1 MSNFIH
7 NIASRHLQPAGSV
20 QPRLRGR
27 FEPLAPPVAAEPDNV
42 DSFPLATPVGAVT
55 TAPIDPSSAKRSG
68 PTGGQDHLP
77 ENIITV
83 KEIIPA
89 DIFSPEK
96 IKRETIPPVTPAAQT
111 VPPLPPLYDNRAPEP
126 TASHPPAF
134 VMHQNRVANGNEPT
148 PTTEA
153 PQIPLPQAEYVR
165 YHEASQLAEEARSW
179 LRGSSPDEPRRQEAA
194 DKQPPAMPPV
204 IQVSIGRI
212 EVRAVT
218 APAPAPAKTPHTT
231 TPVMSLDE
239 FLKRKK

>member
-42 DSFPLATPVGAVT
+42 YSFPLATPVGAVT
-55 TAPIDPSSAKRSG
+55 AAPIDPSSAKRSG

-111 VPPLPPLYDNRAPEP
+111 VPPLPLLHDNRAPEMETP
-126 TASHPPAF
+126 HPPAF
-134 VMHQNRVANGNEPT
+134 VTPSDRVANGNGPT
-148 PTTEA
+148 PITAAA
-153 PQIPLPQAEYVR
+153 PQIPLPEAEYVR
-165 YHEASQLAEEARSW
+165 HHEAPQLAEEARSW

-194 DKQPPAMPPV
+194 DRQPSAAAPV

-218 APAPAPAKTPHTT
+218 APAPAKTPPAA